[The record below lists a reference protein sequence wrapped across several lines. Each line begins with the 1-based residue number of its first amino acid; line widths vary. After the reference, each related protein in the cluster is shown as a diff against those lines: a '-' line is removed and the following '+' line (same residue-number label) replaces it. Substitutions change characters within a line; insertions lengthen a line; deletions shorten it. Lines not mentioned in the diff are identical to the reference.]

1 MIYPNVQ
8 CVTVCDTSNIII
20 ITYFVLVRIGC
31 KTKPVLSISQ
41 VRAFKN
47 DRGKADINL

>member
-31 KTKPVLSISQ
+31 KAKPVLSISQ
-41 VRAFKN
+41 VRALKN
-47 DRGKADINL
+47 DRGKGGY